1 MMQHMPALPF
11 NRIQRGPRST
21 LGRVARLLI
30 CLVCLSIALPYAAP
44 AQTSASAPLPPAAQQ
59 ALDKGIIAAKVPDY
73 LLAIRFFEEARK
85 IAPEAPVIYLNLGIA
100 ESKIPGRELRA
111 IAWFGAYLA
120 ASPDAPNAAAVKEQ
134 IAVLDVRHQSTL
146 SRLLETVQKAV
157 SKIPGRRGI
166 NDYEF
171 ELNFE
176 QLAIALALTGNIAA
190 AQKEDAL
197 FKDSDSSKIVVQTAI
212 ANAQAEAGDIAGAKI
227 TLASAIKTAGL
238 IPSGY
243 IKVGQLRAIAE
254 IQIIVGDVSGAKA
267 ALTNAQR
274 IAELIEDAYDKGQA
288 QKELAVT
295 QAKAPIAVSDW
306 IETLDEEDKTGIYP
320 YGRVIP
326 LIPYHRV
333 IPLNSEPFLDLRG
346 YLKSLPP
353 SNNPQKVFNDL
364 IAAVNK
370 IIAAQNDI
378 HRMLKQQAIR

>member
-1 MMQHMPALPF
+1 MKRH
-11 NRIQRGPRST
+11 T
-21 LGRVARLLI
+21 ARLLLAI
-30 CLVCLSIALPYAAP
+30 AVCSGLVQPLA
-44 AQTSASAPLPPAAQQ
+44 AQTSAPAPLPPAAQQ
-59 ALDKGIIAAKVPDY
+59 ALDKGIIAAKLPDY

-85 IAPEAPVIYLNLGIA
+85 LAPQAPVVFLNLGIA
-100 ESKIPGRELRA
+100 ESKLAGRELRA

-120 ASPDAPNAAAVKEQ
+120 ANPDAPNAAAVKQQ

-176 QLAIALALTGNIAA
+176 KVAIALAQTGNIAA

-197 FKDSDSSKIVVQTAI
+197 FKDSDSFKIVVQTAI
-212 ANAQAEAGDIAGAKI
+212 ANAQAEAGDIAGAKK

-238 IPSGY
+238 ISSGY
-243 IKVGQLRAIAE
+243 RKVGHLRAIAE
-254 IQIIVGDVSGAKA
+254 LQIIVGDVSDAKA
-267 ALTNAQR
+267 TLKNAQK
-274 IAELIEDAYDKGQA
+274 IAELLENAYEKGVA
-288 QKELAVT
+288 REALAVT
-295 QAKAPIAVSDW
+295 QTKAPVAVSDW
-306 IETLDEEDKTGIYP
+306 IEILDDDDQYGTYP

-326 LIPYHRV
+326 L
-333 IPLNSEPFLDLRG
+333 NSKLFLDLSG

-353 SNNPQKVFNDL
+353 SNSPQKIFNDL
-364 IAAVNK
+364 IAAANK
-370 IIAAQNDI
+370 VIAAQNGI

>member
-1 MMQHMPALPF
+1 MGSAVVSSQQIYLFIGLVVLTLAQPF
-11 NRIQRGPRST
+11 AGQAQT
-21 LGRVARLLI
+21 
-30 CLVCLSIALPYAAP
+30 AAP
-44 AQTSASAPLPPAAQQ
+44 PPLPPAAQQ

-73 LLAIRFFEEARK
+73 PLAIRFFEAARK

-134 IAVLDVRHQSTL
+134 IAVLDVRHQSNL

-176 QLAIALALTGNIAA
+176 KLAIALAQTGNIAA

-197 FKDSDSSKIVVQTAI
+197 FKDSDSSKTVVQTAI

-227 TLASAIKTAGL
+227 TLASAIKAAGL
-238 IPSGY
+238 VPIVEH
-243 IKVGQLRAIAE
+243 KVRYLGAIAE
-254 IQIIVGDVSGAKA
+254 VQIIVGDVSGAKA
-267 ALTNAQR
+267 TLTNAQR
-274 IAELIEDAYDKGQA
+274 IAELIENAYYKGEA
-288 QKELAVT
+288 QKALAVT
-295 QAKAPIAVSDW
+295 QAKAGMPVAPIVPPVAVSEW
-306 IETLDEEDKTGIYP
+306 IYMLDYSP
-320 YGRVIP
+320 V
-326 LIPYHRV
+326 
-333 IPLNSEPFLDLRG
+333 NSEPFLDLRG

-364 IAAVNK
+364 IAAVNI

-378 HRMLKQQAIR
+378 HRMLRQQAIR